1 MSKLPSKKKYLC
13 STSISVWN
21 EFNGK
26 ITIKL
31 KYILPLNLNEMVH
44 LQKNTNQNGQL
55 NLGMLKD
62 KCARN
67 RF

>member
-1 MSKLPSKKKYLC
+1 MDRVKIGRLEDWPTFGSCNRTMSYLVGNQVKYEMMHLP
-13 STSISVWN
+13 
-21 EFNGK
+21 
-26 ITIKL
+26 
-31 KYILPLNLNEMVH
+31 
-44 LQKNTNQNGQL
+44 KNTNQNGQL

>member
-1 MSKLPSKKKYLC
+1 MEWIQWQNY
-13 STSISVWN
+13 N
-21 EFNGK
+21 K
-26 ITIKL
+26 IKI
-31 KYILPLNLNEMVH
+31 YILPLNLNEMVH